1 MGSAAAGFGSAAC
14 AAFLASSASHSAS
27 SSCFDFLPFLPLA
40 ILKKYSKVEVKQ
52 GQIRSSQDNNN
63 YLFGG
68 AIRCVAVIGAGGPAL
83 CLSFM
88 NVLTIALLSDPNDAS
103 AL

>member
-1 MGSAAAGFGSAAC
+1 MRS
-14 AAFLASSASHSAS
+14 
-27 SSCFDFLPFLPLA
+27 
-40 ILKKYSKVEVKQ
+40 YSRQ
-52 GQIRSSQDNNN
+52 GNNN

-68 AIRCVAVIGAGGPAL
+68 AIRCVAVMGAGGPAL

-88 NVLTIALLSDPNDAS
+88 NVLTIALLSDPSEAK

>member
-1 MGSAAAGFGSAAC
+1 MGSR
-14 AAFLASSASHSAS
+14 
-27 SSCFDFLPFLPLA
+27 
-40 ILKKYSKVEVKQ
+40 Q
-52 GQIRSSQDNNN
+52 GNNN

-88 NVLTIALLSDPNDAS
+88 NVLTIARRSDPNDAK